1 LTESTNQNWEIERRR
16 VLRDSLGVGI
26 AVGSYGLSFGALAVA
41 NGLSVPQAM
50 ALSILTFTGGSQF
63 ALVSILGSGGTSIA
77 AVGAAWMLA
86 ARNSLYGLRL
96 APTLKAHGP
105 RRLLAAQLTID
116 ESTAMSF
123 AQPDQRSARLGFWA
137 TGAVVFIVWNLAT
150 VAGAV
155 STEAIGD
162 PARFGLDAAVP
173 AALLALVWPQLRRKD
188 ASITAILAA
197 VVALAL
203 TPLLTVGLPV
213 LLAAVVAIVVG
224 WPEPRTKRVVN
235 RE

>member
-1 LTESTNQNWEIERRR
+1 
-16 VLRDSLGVGI
+16 
-26 AVGSYGLSFGALAVA
+26 
-41 NGLSVPQAM
+41 
-50 ALSILTFTGGSQF
+50 
-63 ALVSILGSGGTSIA
+63 
-77 AVGAAWMLA
+77 
-86 ARNSLYGLRL
+86 
-96 APTLKAHGP
+96 
-105 RRLLAAQLTID
+105 
-116 ESTAMSF
+116 
-123 AQPDQRSARLGFWA
+123 
-137 TGAVVFIVWNLAT
+137 VWNLAT